1 MTYIAK
7 CFIAVGIIATTLW
20 GGYTVD
26 YSPSEFSFYKENGFD
41 RVKAIN
47 FALIGEPGTPELP
60 AVYLNYIIP
69 PYAKVESLIVSQSNI
84 NQISGSYLIYPAQPP
99 HKPGESIPWVDPD
112 SLICNSDELFPGEFV
127 RIISHGVMDGARIVT
142 IEVRPLQYRPK
153 SKRLFLVRNITFE
166 FSFGPNTMPELRP
179 QIRGKYEQAV
189 YDAAIKQVVV
199 NDNEIPVY
207 YQPPTLVEENQIGT
221 MAPIPGAPGVIIAPN
236 EFHNA
241 FQDYANWMTDRGIRT
256 ILLSPQYIYSL
267 FPQGRDNAE
276 KIRLYIQWC
285 YQHAGGTYFILGGD
299 DYFLPVRYGIPYD
312 SVYPGHEPGENDSV
326 PCDMYFSDL
335 SGEWNAENNG
345 QGDDY
350 WGEIIDDDADRF
362 PEVYVGRITAYNV
375 DEVNQWVDKILNY
388 EISPGNIGDN
398 FITASWIYN
407 DNLCGFAWQRFPE
420 QFNNNHHFLEDQY
433 AYPTVFNEL
442 NSGYGFVTVNCH
454 GDIGCFRTRNI
465 APYSY
470 VYNYYE
476 DSLNH
481 HAGLNWLTNEN
492 QYYICYSFSC
502 HCGAYD
508 CHAHTHPHYP
518 NGSDTCIAD
527 AFVDA
532 YSNRGTC
539 AYLGNTRDGLVYWP
553 GNHGPSHVLE
563 WWFYEILF
571 SKQYPEGGDPGSSY
585 SCLGVAEALSK
596 CDPLMDW
603 FHPDYR
609 YVSYSHD
616 LFGSPATEAWTNIP
630 GYIRVSHP
638 RRIWVGVQTQFTVTV
653 RDAATNDYVP
663 YAKVCLNKPNDIYE
677 VGLTDIYGQITFRIT
692 PHSIGTLK
700 VTVTR
705 THNYEDNYIQYY
717 PSRTT
722 CRVYDEGSGGEQ
734 ASGTDKIL
742 PTVLCITEMPT
753 ILKKNA
759 LMKFGIPRQGDI
771 SISVYSATGSRVKL
785 TKREN
790 LLPGYYQ
797 EKLNIRNLASGVYFI
812 VLKQDNEKVNK
823 KFLLVK

>member
-7 CFIAVGIIATTLW
+7 WCIAVGIIATTLW

-41 RVKAIN
+41 RIKAIN

-69 PYAKVESLIVSQSNI
+69 SYAKVESLIVSQSNT
-84 NQISGSYLIYPAQPP
+84 NQIYGAYLVYPAQPP
-99 HKPGESIPWVDPD
+99 RVIGESIPWVDPD
-112 SLICNSDELFPGEFV
+112 SLIYNSDELFPGEFV
-127 RIISHGVMDGARIVT
+127 RIVSQGVMDGARIVT

-199 NDNEIPVY
+199 NDYEIPVY
-207 YQPPTLVEENQIGT
+207 YQKPLLVEENQLGSLVPYPT
-221 MAPIPGAPGVIIAPN
+221 APCVIITPD
-236 EFHNA
+236 EFFNA
-241 FQDYANWMTDRGIRT
+241 FQPYADWLTDRGIRT
-256 ILLSPQYIYSL
+256 CLISPQTIYNY
-267 FPQGRDNAE
+267 FNGRDNAE
-276 KIRLYIQWC
+276 EIRNYIKHC
-285 YQHAGGTYFILGGD
+285 YQNAGGTYFILGGD
-299 DYFLPVRYGIPYD
+299 DYFLPVRYGIPYE
-312 SVYPGHEPGENDSV
+312 SVQPGQQVYENDSV

-375 DEVNQWVDKILNY
+375 DEVNQWVDKVLNY
-388 EISPGNIGDN
+388 EISPGNIGDD

-407 DNLCGFAWQRFPE
+407 HDLGHSSAWQNFPA
-420 QFNNNHHFLEDQY
+420 QFNNHHHFFENPY
-433 AYPTVFNEL
+433 AYPTAFNEL
-442 NSGYGFVTVNCH
+442 NSGYGFVNVDCH
-454 GDIGCFRTRNI
+454 GNIGDLRTRNI
-465 APYSY
+465 ENDYSY
-470 VYNYYE
+470 IYSYYDSPNGYNM
-476 DSLNH
+476 
-481 HAGLNWLTNEN
+481 GLNQLSNQN
-492 QYYICYSFSC
+492 QYYISYSWGC
-502 HCGAYD
+502 HTAAYD

-518 NGSDTCIAD
+518 SGSDTCIAD
-527 AFVDA
+527 GFVDA
-532 YSNRGTC
+532 YANRGAS
-539 AYLGNTRDGLVYWP
+539 AYVGHTRSTLTGESKYFQ
-553 GNHGPSHVLE
+553 E
-563 WWFYEILF
+563 KFYEALF
-571 SKQYPEGGDPGSSY
+571 IPEYPDGENIGRPY
-585 SCLGVAEALSK
+585 SLLGVAVAISKCVYEGAWYALSVRQG
-596 CDPLMDW
+596 C
-603 FHPDYR
+603 YAQN
-609 YVSYSHD
+609 

-630 GYIRVSHP
+630 GYMRVSHP

-653 RDAATNDYVP
+653 RDAGTNDYVP
-663 YAKVCLNKPNDIYE
+663 YAKVCLNKPEDIYE
-677 VGLTDIYGQITFRIT
+677 VGLTDLYGQITFRIT

-705 THNYEDNYIQYY
+705 IHNYEEDYIQYY

-734 ASGTDKIL
+734 ASGSDKIL

-771 SISVYSATGSRVKL
+771 SISVYSAIGSRVKIL
-785 TKREN
+785 RKDKV
-790 LLPGYYQ
+790 LPGYYR
-797 EKLNIRNLASGVYFI
+797 EKMDVKELSSGVYFI
-812 VLKQDNEKVNK
+812 VLKQDNDKVTK
-823 KFLLVK
+823 KFLLIK